1 MTDPA
6 RTTYLIKLLE
16 TETRLIMDSVLR
28 IHGFTTTQY
37 TAMSIIENTRT
48 PYSSASLAR
57 RLRITPQSANETV
70 TSLYVRK
77 LVLKK
82 PDPDVPR
89 AKLITLGQR
98 PGRTFGVGS
107 RGRQGGGENAFSSVR
122 RRTRDFPAAAT
133 PDRRR
138 QSSSRSREPGA
149 LTGGEPR
156 NLLGSDRLRK
166 SAADN
171 ASIAPTSRQVPDLA
185 PTR

>member
-89 AKLITLGQR
+89 AKLITLSAK
-98 PGRTFGVGS
+98 GRAALSELDREVDKAEAKMLSVLSEEELETFRLQLRRIVGAS
-107 RGRQGGGENAFSSVR
+107 R
-122 RRTRDFPAAAT
+122 AAAAENRE
-133 PDRRR
+133 P
-138 QSSSRSREPGA
+138 SRAASRE
-149 LTGGEPR
+149 
-156 NLLGSDRLRK
+156 
-166 SAADN
+166 
-171 ASIAPTSRQVPDLA
+171 IF
-185 PTR
+185 